1 MKTYKTLHSF
11 GTDEYIV
18 EKSTFIGYAKP
29 IKSEDEAVQM
39 LSDAHLGYKISSQ
52 YHILLVK
59 L

>member
-29 IKSEDEAVQM
+29 ISLKKKQ
-39 LSDAHLGYKISSQ
+39 
-52 YHILLVK
+52 
-59 L
+59 